1 MIYKGYHIGGYL
13 PSLPDFRDY
22 SLVTVDKL
30 LRGKVFKSGNY
41 LTNDWKIIEKA
52 FNLPTIVNLQE
63 WCSSVE
69 DQRNLGSCTSQSGVS
84 LLEFFERKAFGNYLD
99 ASRLFLYKVTRNL
112 LGFTG
117 DTGAYLRTTMGAMV
131 LFGVPPEK
139 YHPYKIA
146 RFEEEPAPF
155 VYALARNYRPTIY
168 FRYDTLEINPTLL
181 LDRIRLFLSAGVP
194 AIFGFSVYSSIDR
207 AETLGLIPY
216 PSEKDSLLGGHALMV
231 VGYNDDLLIERAD
244 EKGITKGALM
254 IKNSW
259 GIGWGQQGYGFLPYD
274 YVLNGLTADWWTMLG
289 ARYIE
294 TKQFSMGE

>member
-168 FRYDTLEINPTLL
+168 FRYDTLEISPSLL

-294 TKQFSMGE
+294 TKKFGID